1 MIGFESVTALTT
13 AWTAATRETPQ
24 DAEAPGAAKS
34 TSTEAA
40 SIGRMRLRSMLPI
53 VALLL
58 VAGCGG
64 TARPAAKRIPRIEQA
79 VKSTLERNLMTSQP
93 RTEQGS
99 RWSTHVR
106 RIRCVK
112 ADGNEYR
119 CEVTFGD
126 GSHRRVTARERSD
139 GNVVVG

>member
-1 MIGFESVTALTT
+1 
-13 AWTAATRETPQ
+13 
-24 DAEAPGAAKS
+24 
-34 TSTEAA
+34 
-40 SIGRMRLRSMLPI
+40 MRLRSILPI

-58 VAGCGG
+58 LAGCGG
-64 TARPAAKRIPRIEQA
+64 SAQRIPRVEQA

-106 RIRCVK
+106 RIRCIK
-112 ADGNEYR
+112 AGGNAYR

-126 GSHRRVTARERSD
+126 GSHRRVTAHERSD
-139 GNVVVG
+139 GNVVLG

>member
-1 MIGFESVTALTT
+1 
-13 AWTAATRETPQ
+13 
-24 DAEAPGAAKS
+24 
-34 TSTEAA
+34 
-40 SIGRMRLRSMLPI
+40 MRLRSILPI

-58 VAGCGG
+58 LAGCGG
-64 TARPAAKRIPRIEQA
+64 TSRPAATRIPRVERA

-106 RIRCVK
+106 RIHCAK
-112 ADGNEYR
+112 TGGNEYR

-126 GSHRRVTARERSD
+126 GSHRRVTAHELSD

>member
-1 MIGFESVTALTT
+1 MIGFESLTALTT
-13 AWTAATRETPQ
+13 AWTAATRDTPQ
-24 DAEAPGAAKS
+24 DAEAPDAAKS

-40 SIGRMRLRSMLPI
+40 SIVRMRLRSILPI

-58 VAGCGG
+58 LAGCGG
-64 TARPAAKRIPRIEQA
+64 SSRPAATRIPRIEQA
-79 VKSTLERNLMTSQP
+79 VKSTLERGLMTSQP

-106 RIRCVK
+106 RIRCAK
-112 ADGNEYR
+112 TGGNAYS

-126 GSHRRVTARERSD
+126 GSQRRVTAHERSD